1 MQERKFKKIEVYCDG
16 LCEPNPKGIATY
28 GYTIFQDGKEIKCG
42 CDWLGE
48 GDGMTNNVAE
58 YTAVIE
64 ALSWLKEQDLDKAT
78 KVIVKSDSQ
87 LLINQLKGNWR
98 VLSER
103 LSPLFK
109 KAKYLSSLFNIEYRW
124 IPREKNKK
132 ADMLSRVAYG
142 CYLKEKE
149 KNSSRAIR

>member
-1 MQERKFKKIEVYCDG
+1 MKKQIEIYCDG
-16 LCEPNPKGIATY
+16 LCEPNPGGVATY

-64 ALSWLKEQDLDKAT
+64 ALSWLRQQNINKNT
-78 KVIVKSDSQ
+78 KIILKSDSQ
-87 LLINQLKGNWR
+87 LLINQLKGEWR
-98 VLSER
+98 ILSGR
-103 LSPLFK
+103 LLPLFK
-109 KAKYLSSLFNIEYRW
+109 KVKYLSKPFNIDYRW

-132 ADMLSRVAYG
+132 ADMLSRVAYNF
-142 CYLKEKE
+142 YLQEKQKET
-149 KNSSRAIR
+149 